1 MKKLILILS
10 ILSAFVFTN
19 CKDKNEETAVNQV
32 INTSSN
38 EQQKLKRYEVKSG
51 EIEYSIKTSGT
62 MMGGTVTGNGTEKL
76 LFKEWGA
83 LEIVEEKSTTTTKIN
98 VFGHQKN
105 EISKVH
111 TLNKLDNG
119 DSYSVDF
126 DAKIIY
132 KNKDMGMEMTKMFQP
147 NKDAGKVGKNM
158 LEGIGGKKVG
168 NETFLGYDCE
178 IWETMGTKQWIY
190 KGVTLKLEAN
200 VMGITTS
207 KEAKSVKFNI
217 SIPDSKFNLPDFP
230 ISKIDDFMGGKGFE
244 GSNED
249 SDQYI
254 DAMKNMTFEQWKE
267 EVKNDPEIQ
276 QMTEEELK
284 EAYQMI
290 QKMIQLKN
298 N

>member
-1 MKKLILILS
+1 MKKIILVLS
-10 ILSAFVFTN
+10 ILTAIVFTN
-19 CKDKNEETAVNQV
+19 CKDKNNETAVNQV

-51 EIEYSIKTSGT
+51 EIHYSIKTNGKV
-62 MMGGTVTGNGTEKL
+62 MGGTVSGTGTEKL
-76 LFKEWGA
+76 IFKDWGA
-83 LEIVEEKSTTTTKIN
+83 LEIVEEKSSTTTKIN

-105 EISKVH
+105 ETSTVH

-126 DAKIIY
+126 DAKVIY
-132 KNKDMGMEMTKMFQP
+132 KNKDLAMEMTKMFQP
-147 NKDAGKVGKNM
+147 DKDAGKVGKSM
-158 LEGIGGKKVG
+158 LEGMGGKKVG
-168 NETFLGYDCE
+168 NETFLGYECE
-178 IWETMGTKQWIY
+178 IWEAMGTKQWIY

-207 KEAKSVKFNI
+207 KEATSAKFNI
-217 SIPDSKFNLPDFP
+217 SIPNTAFDLPDFP
-230 ISKIDDFMGGKGFE
+230 VTKMEGFMGSEDFDA
-244 GSNED
+244 SMDD

-254 DAMKNMTFEQWKE
+254 DAMKNMTFEQWKQ
-267 EVKNDPEIQ
+267 EVKDDPEIQ

-284 EAYQMI
+284 EAYEMI
-290 QKMIQLKN
+290 QKMIKLKN